1 MLKTIEL
8 HGALAEKFGK
18 YFKLQVDTAREAAH
32 AIAEQL
38 PEFKRFMLTA
48 EQAGMR
54 FAIFLDEQTKE
65 RNIGEDDLDNIT
77 DAQTI
82 HIVPRLMGSGGDAMG
97 WLQVVVGA
105 ALVVVGSISMPFSGG
120 SSAALIG
127 AGVGMMV
134 GGAASLLMPTPDLGA
149 QDEDGNRANY
159 GFGGAVTTTA
169 QGNAVPILY
178 GRRYVG
184 GFVCSAGIYTE
195 DDGTI
200 QGYSSNMGG
209 GGTLSNLM
217 SGIVQK
223 VNNQE

>member
-8 HGALAEKFGK
+8 HGALGERFGR

-54 FAIFLDEQTKE
+54 FAVFLDEQTKE

-82 HIVPRLMGSGGDAMG
+82 HIVPRLMGSGGKAFG
-97 WLQVVVGA
+97 WLQVVAGA
-105 ALVVVGSISMPFSGG
+105 ALVGAGVFFGNP
-120 SSAALIG
+120 ALIG
-127 AGVGMMV
+127 AGVGLML
-134 GGAASLLMPTPDLGA
+134 GGATSLLMPTPKLDV

-178 GRRYVG
+178 GERMVG
-184 GFVCSAGIYTE
+184 GFLRSAGIYTE
-195 DDGTI
+195 DT
-200 QGYSSNMGG
+200 Q
-209 GGTLSNLM
+209 
-217 SGIVQK
+217 
-223 VNNQE
+223 

>member
-1 MLKTIEL
+1 M
-8 HGALAEKFGK
+8 ADQFGK

-77 DAQTI
+77 DAQVI
-82 HIVPRLMGSGGDAMG
+82 HIVPRLMGSGGKAFG
-97 WLQVVVGA
+97 WLQVIAGA
-105 ALVVVGSISMPFSGG
+105 ALIAFSGG
-120 SSAALIG
+120 MGTAQGLAMIG
-127 AGVGMMV
+127 AGVGMMI
-134 GGAASLLMPTPDLGA
+134 GGATSLLMPTPKLDV

-178 GRRYVG
+178 GERMVG
-184 GFVCSAGIYTE
+184 GFLRSAGIYTE
-195 DDGTI
+195 DT
-200 QGYSSNMGG
+200 Q
-209 GGTLSNLM
+209 
-217 SGIVQK
+217 
-223 VNNQE
+223 

>member
-8 HGALAEKFGK
+8 HGALADQFGK

-82 HIVPRLMGSGGDAMG
+82 HIVPRLMGSGGDAFG
-97 WLQVVVGA
+97 WLQVIAGAVLIGVGVFVPGMQWA
-105 ALVVVGSISMPFSGG
+105 
-120 SSAALIG
+120 IG
-127 AGVGMMV
+127 AGVGLMI
-134 GGAASLLMPTPDLGA
+134 GGATSLLMPTPKLDV

-169 QGNAVPILY
+169 QGNAVPLLFGERLI
-178 GRRYVG
+178 G
-184 GFVCSAGIYTE
+184 GFLRSAAIYTE
-195 DDGTI
+195 DT
-200 QGYSSNMGG
+200 Q
-209 GGTLSNLM
+209 
-217 SGIVQK
+217 
-223 VNNQE
+223 

>member
-8 HGALAEKFGK
+8 HGALADQFGK

-82 HIVPRLMGSGGDAMG
+82 HIVPRLMGSGGKAFG

-105 ALVVVGSISMPFSGG
+105 ALVGFGAFTFGATSSIGMGM
-120 SSAALIG
+120 IG
-127 AGVGMMV
+127 AGAGLMI
-134 GGAASLLMPTPDLGA
+134 GGATSLLMPTPKLDA

-169 QGNAVPILY
+169 QGNAVPLLF
-178 GRRYVG
+178 GERMVG
-184 GFVCSAGIYTE
+184 GFLRSAGIYTE
-195 DDGTI
+195 DT
-200 QGYSSNMGG
+200 Q
-209 GGTLSNLM
+209 
-217 SGIVQK
+217 
-223 VNNQE
+223 

>member
-8 HGALAEKFGK
+8 HGALADQFGK

-82 HIVPRLMGSGGDAMG
+82 HIVPRLMGSGGKAFG
-97 WLQVVVGA
+97 WLQVVAG
-105 ALVVVGSISMPFSGG
+105 
-120 SSAALIG
+120 AALIG
-127 AGVGMMV
+127 LSFTPFGAAFNVALQGAGIGLML
-134 GGAASLLMPTPDLGA
+134 GGATSLLMPTPKLDV

-178 GRRYVG
+178 GERMVG
-184 GFVCSAGIYTE
+184 SFLMSAGIYTE
-195 DDGTI
+195 DT
-200 QGYSSNMGG
+200 Q
-209 GGTLSNLM
+209 
-217 SGIVQK
+217 
-223 VNNQE
+223 

>member
-54 FAIFLDEQTKE
+54 FAVFLDEQTKE

-82 HIVPRLMGSGGDAMG
+82 HIVPRLMGSGGKAFG
-97 WLQVVVGA
+97 WLQVVAG
-105 ALVVVGSISMPFSGG
+105 
-120 SSAALIG
+120 AALIG
-127 AGVGMMV
+127 LSFTPFGAAFAPALQGAGIGLML
-134 GGAASLLMPTPDLGA
+134 GGATSLLMPTPKLDV

-169 QGNAVPILY
+169 QGNAVPLLFGERLI
-178 GRRYVG
+178 G
-184 GFVCSAGIYTE
+184 GFLRSAAIYTE
-195 DDGTI
+195 DT
-200 QGYSSNMGG
+200 Q
-209 GGTLSNLM
+209 
-217 SGIVQK
+217 
-223 VNNQE
+223 

>member
-82 HIVPRLMGSGGDAMG
+82 HIVPRLMGSGGKAFG
-97 WLQVVVGA
+97 WLQVVAGA
-105 ALVVVGSISMPFSGG
+105 ALLGP
-120 SSAALIG
+120 AALGWGFMGMSAYATAGLGIG
-127 AGVGMMV
+127 LML
-134 GGAASLLMPTPDLGA
+134 GGATSVLMPTPKLDV

-169 QGNAVPILY
+169 QGNAVPLLY
-178 GRRYVG
+178 GERLIG
-184 GFVCSAGIYTE
+184 GFLISAGIYTE
-195 DDGTI
+195 DT
-200 QGYSSNMGG
+200 Q
-209 GGTLSNLM
+209 
-217 SGIVQK
+217 
-223 VNNQE
+223 

>member
-8 HGALAEKFGK
+8 HGALGERFGR

-82 HIVPRLMGSGGDAMG
+82 HIVPRLMGSGGKAFG
-97 WLQVVVGA
+97 WLQVVAGA
-105 ALVVVGSISMPFSGG
+105 ALVGFGAFTFGATSSIGMGM
-120 SSAALIG
+120 IG
-127 AGVGMMV
+127 AGAGLMI
-134 GGAASLLMPTPDLGA
+134 GGATSLLMPTPKLDV

-169 QGNAVPILY
+169 QGNAVPLLF
-178 GRRYVG
+178 GERMVG
-184 GFVCSAGIYTE
+184 GFLRSAAIYTE
-195 DDGTI
+195 DT
-200 QGYSSNMGG
+200 Q
-209 GGTLSNLM
+209 
-217 SGIVQK
+217 
-223 VNNQE
+223 

>member
-82 HIVPRLMGSGGDAMG
+82 HIVPRLMGSGGKAFG
-97 WLQVVVGA
+97 WLQVVAGA
-105 ALVVVGSISMPFSGG
+105 ALLGP
-120 SSAALIG
+120 AALG
-127 AGVGMMV
+127 WGFMGMSAYATAGLGVGLML
-134 GGAASLLMPTPDLGA
+134 GGATSLLMPMPKLDV

-178 GRRYVG
+178 GERMIG
-184 GFVCSAGIYTE
+184 GFLMSAGIYTE
-195 DDGTI
+195 DT
-200 QGYSSNMGG
+200 Q
-209 GGTLSNLM
+209 
-217 SGIVQK
+217 
-223 VNNQE
+223 

>member
-8 HGALAEKFGK
+8 HGALGERFGR

-82 HIVPRLMGSGGDAMG
+82 HIVPRLMGSGGKAFG
-97 WLQVVVGA
+97 WLQVVAGA
-105 ALVVVGSISMPFSGG
+105 ALVGFGAFTFGATSSIGMGM
-120 SSAALIG
+120 IG
-127 AGVGMMV
+127 AGVGLML
-134 GGAASLLMPTPDLGA
+134 GGATSLLMPTPKLDV

-178 GRRYVG
+178 GERMVG
-184 GFVCSAGIYTE
+184 GLLISAGIYTE
-195 DDGTI
+195 DT
-200 QGYSSNMGG
+200 Q
-209 GGTLSNLM
+209 
-217 SGIVQK
+217 
-223 VNNQE
+223 

>member
-65 RNIGEDDLDNIT
+65 RNISEDDLDNIT

-82 HIVPRLMGSGGDAMG
+82 HIVPRLMGSGGKAFG
-97 WLQVVVGA
+97 WLQVVAGA
-105 ALVVVGSISMPFSGG
+105 ALVGFGAFTFGATSSIGIGM
-120 SSAALIG
+120 IG
-127 AGVGMMV
+127 AGVGLML
-134 GGAASLLMPTPDLGA
+134 GGATSLLMPTPKLDV

-178 GRRYVG
+178 GERMVG
-184 GFVCSAGIYTE
+184 GFLISAGIYTE
-195 DDGTI
+195 DT
-200 QGYSSNMGG
+200 Q
-209 GGTLSNLM
+209 
-217 SGIVQK
+217 
-223 VNNQE
+223 

>member
-8 HGALAEKFGK
+8 HGALAEQFGK

-82 HIVPRLMGSGGDAMG
+82 HIVPRLMGSGGKAFG
-97 WLQVVVGA
+97 WLQVIAGA
-105 ALVVVGSISMPFSGG
+105 ALVGLSFTPF
-120 SSAALIG
+120 G
-127 AGVGMMV
+127 AGWAMGP
-134 GGAASLLMPTPDLGA
+134 GIGLMI
-149 QDEDGNRANY
+149 GNY
-159 GFGGAVTTTA
+159 
-169 QGNAVPILY
+169 
-178 GRRYVG
+178 
-184 GFVCSAGIYTE
+184 FVCKKRMVLA
-195 DDGTI
+195 
-200 QGYSSNMGG
+200 
-209 GGTLSNLM
+209 
-217 SGIVQK
+217 
-223 VNNQE
+223 

>member
-1 MLKTIEL
+1 ML
-8 HGALAEKFGK
+8 ADQFGK

-82 HIVPRLMGSGGDAMG
+82 HIVPRLMGSGGKAFG
-97 WLQVVVGA
+97 WLQVVAGA
-105 ALVVVGSISMPFSGG
+105 ALLGP
-120 SSAALIG
+120 AALGWGFMGMSAYATAGLGIG
-127 AGVGMMV
+127 LML
-134 GGAASLLMPTPDLGA
+134 GGATSVLMPTPKLDV

-178 GRRYVG
+178 GERMVG
-184 GFVCSAGIYTE
+184 GFLISAGIYTE
-195 DDGTI
+195 DT
-200 QGYSSNMGG
+200 Q
-209 GGTLSNLM
+209 
-217 SGIVQK
+217 
-223 VNNQE
+223 